1 MTWAPWIQVYDPLG
15 SPWLSTAAAAFPIVF
30 LLVALAVLEWRA
42 HIAALAGLIAALA
55 VSTLVFGMPLPTA
68 GATAAYGAAY
78 GLLPIGWIILNAV
91 FLYNLTVETG
101 QFEIVKN
108 SVSRLSADRRIQ
120 ALLVAFSFGA
130 FIEGASGFGT
140 PVAICS
146 ALLIGLGFTP
156 LYAAGLSLIANTAP
170 VAFGAIGTPILT
182 LAAVTGIPAHTIG
195 VMAGRQLPFVSLI
208 VPAWLVVTMSGW
220 RGLRGVWPA
229 VAVCGGTFALVQFAW
244 SNFVGVELVDI
255 VGGLASIAALAL
267 FSRVWQPRDV
277 WDFPGAAP
285 PVAASVAG
293 RIAAG
298 TAAPAPGPDR
308 ALRVPDSPGAVLRA
322 WMPWLFLSL
331 AVIVWGLT
339 PAKVLLNGGPKAL
352 NAYRHGGR
360 PSTSGLLSP
369 AWDVPLVHRAVFRD
383 YPVVPAAVDRAR
395 VSEPSYRNERAE
407 AAVFTLNWAS
417 ATGTAILLAALATA
431 LYLRVPFPML
441 FRVAEMTLRR
451 MRSSL
456 ATIMLMLSLGFVTRY
471 GGTDAT
477 LGLAFTKTGV
487 LYPFFAAL
495 LGWLGVALTGSDTSS
510 NVLFGS
516 LQKITAQQLGFN
528 PVLIT
533 TANST
538 GGVMGKMIDAQSI
551 VVATASTGQVGQE
564 GRILRFVFWHSV
576 ALVVLMG
583 TIVMLQAYV
592 LRWMVPALP

>member
-1 MTWAPWIQVYDPLG
+1 MTWTPWIQVYDPLG
-15 SPWLSTAAAAFPIVF
+15 SLWLSTAAAAFPIVL
-30 LLVALAVLEWRA
+30 LLVALALFEWRA
-42 HIAALAGLIAALA
+42 HLAALAGLVAALA
-55 VSTLVFGMPLPTA
+55 VSVLVFGMPLPTA
-68 GATAAYGAAY
+68 TATALYGAAY
-78 GLLPIGWIILNAV
+78 GFLPIGWIILNAV
-91 FLYNLTVETG
+91 FLYTLTVHTG
-101 QFEIVKN
+101 QFEIVKS
-108 SVSRLSADRRIQ
+108 SVGRLSKDRRVQ

-182 LAAVTGIPAHTIG
+182 LAAVTGIPSQTLG

-208 VPAWLVVTMSGW
+208 VPAWLVVTLSGW

-229 VAVCGGTFALVQFAW
+229 VLVCGGTFAAVQYAW

-255 VGGLASIAALAL
+255 AGGLASIAALAL
-267 FSRVWQPRDV
+267 FARVWQPRDV
-277 WDFPGAAP
+277 WEFPESRESRVASRDSQAQG
-285 PVAASVAG
+285 PVPT
-293 RIAAG
+293 R
-298 TAAPAPGPDR
+298 
-308 ALRVPDSPGAVLRA
+308 GAVLRA

-331 AVIVWGLT
+331 AVILWGLA
-339 PAKVLLNGGPKAL
+339 PGKAFLNGGPRGLATYH
-352 NAYRHGGR
+352 AGGR
-360 PSTSGLLSP
+360 PYVSRLLSP
-369 AWDVPLVHRAVFRD
+369 SWTVPWLHRAMFRD
-383 YPVVPAAVDRAR
+383 YPVVPAPVDRAR
-395 VSEPSYRNERAE
+395 IQDPAYRNDRAE
-407 AAVFTLNWAS
+407 AAVFTLNWLS

-431 LYLRVPFPML
+431 LLLRVSLTEFL
-441 FRVAEMTLRR
+441 SVAVMTARR
-451 MRSSL
+451 MRASL
-456 ATIMLMLSLGFVTRY
+456 ATIMLMLALGFVTRY

-477 LGLAFTKTGV
+477 LGLAFTKTGM

-528 PVLIT
+528 PVLIV

-551 VVATASTGQVGQE
+551 VVATASTGQSGQE

-576 ALVVLMG
+576 ALVVIMG
-583 TIVMLQAYV
+583 VIVMLQAYV
-592 LRWMVPALP
+592 FTWMVP